1 MQTTK
6 HKVLNAQQSQMTE
19 NQLPVTV
26 PELSQYDTV
35 AQMLKYGYTH
45 TTHGP

>member
-6 HKVLNAQQSQMTE
+6 DKVLNAQQSQMTE

-26 PELSQYDTV
+26 PELTV
-35 AQMLKYGYTH
+35 NTI
-45 TTHGP
+45 P